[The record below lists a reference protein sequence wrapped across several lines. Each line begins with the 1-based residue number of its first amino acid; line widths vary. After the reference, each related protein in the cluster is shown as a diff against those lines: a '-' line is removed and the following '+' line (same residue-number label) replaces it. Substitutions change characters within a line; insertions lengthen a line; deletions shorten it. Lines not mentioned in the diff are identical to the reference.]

1 MKLES
6 TRLDAQ
12 TLLPNA
18 RPAWRNQSVSKIS
31 AAAPDAKKIPQRIAD
46 ISAMRP

>member
-1 MKLES
+1 MKPER

-18 RPAWRNQSVSKIS
+18 SPACRNHSVSKMS
-31 AAAPDAKKIPQRIAD
+31 AAAPEQKKT
-46 ISAMRP
+46 M